1 MEPLTDMHF
10 SIFNPLGF
18 DDVFDIGKPEITLL
32 SNFNCNDRSLDEVDF
47 IMHFLFW
54 SLGKIKAITQNQLL
68 SELTI
73 LIAQVDAPTQRLQI
87 RLEDFSNR
95 LNLRCVKRKVAALF
109 LAEMTPPTPT

>member
-1 MEPLTDMHF
+1 MGRVLIVNKFSVFHWILGQTEIATIVFQVVEPLTDMHF

-47 IMHFLFW
+47 IMHILFW
-54 SLGKIKAITQNQLL
+54 SLSKIKAITQNQLL

-73 LIAQVDAPTQRLQI
+73 G
-87 RLEDFSNR
+87 
-95 LNLRCVKRKVAALF
+95 K
-109 LAEMTPPTPT
+109 

>member
-54 SLGKIKAITQNQLL
+54 SLSKIKAITQNQLL

-73 LIAQVDAPTQRLQI
+73 LIAQVDAPTHKLQI
-87 RLEDFSNR
+87 LIWGFLTIR
-95 LNLRCVKRKVAALF
+95 KRFLHFALVSS
-109 LAEMTPPTPT
+109 AS